1 MEQDFSKADLATF
14 VDRGIDRGIVA
25 GQLNY
30 FLYGIPKI
38 KLKRPATGNDGI
50 LLLSETAAIDFV
62 QAFEQSK
69 HNYSVIKFVPAS
81 GAASRMFKFLSE
93 FLASFDEK
101 VESVEDY
108 MQRQN
113 NADLAQ
119 FFEFV
124 EKFPF
129 YEMVL
134 ATTKQAHS
142 HFEKG
147 SEHYKKYLFIKTMLQ
162 AEEFDYANQPK
173 GTLPF
178 HKHKEQITT
187 AVEAHLLESLNYATT
202 KSSSSLHFTISLDHK
217 SKFEAVVSQF
227 QNGTKENLTLDV
239 TYSYQSPSTDTLAY
253 DVRNKPL
260 RDSQNNLIFRPGGHG
275 ALIENLNQL
284 DADVIF
290 IKNIDNVNCHQ
301 STTITLYKKA
311 LVGILIIKQ
320 QQVFDYIKHLNK
332 AIIDPSV
339 LLEVANFLDNELF
352 FKLNT
357 DFFKLA
363 DVNKKKYLLSILN
376 RPIRVCGMVK
386 NQGEPGG
393 GPFWVADNDGNL
405 NLQIIEASQI
415 DNQDDEQLAM
425 LSNATHFNPVD
436 LVCGIKNYN
445 DVKFHLPDFVDH
457 NTGFIVEKTKN
468 GIPFKAY
475 ELPGLW
481 NGAMANWLTIFVE
494 VPIVSFNPVKTVN
507 DLLKPAHQAQ

>member
-1 MEQDFSKADLATF
+1 
-14 VDRGIDRGIVA
+14 
-25 GQLNY
+25 
-30 FLYGIPKI
+30 
-38 KLKRPATGNDGI
+38 
-50 LLLSETAAIDFV
+50 
-62 QAFEQSK
+62 
-69 HNYSVIKFVPAS
+69 
-81 GAASRMFKFLSE
+81 
-93 FLASFDEK
+93 
-101 VESVEDY
+101 
-108 MQRQN
+108 
-113 NADLAQ
+113 
-119 FFEFV
+119 
-124 EKFPF
+124 
-129 YEMVL
+129 MVL

-178 HKHKEQITT
+178 HKHKEQIST

-202 KSSSSLHFTISLDHK
+202 NSSSAVHFTISLEHK

-227 QNGTKENLTLDV
+227 QNDKNDNTKIDI
-239 TYSYQSPSTDTLAY
+239 TYSYQSPSTDTLSY
-253 DVRNKPL
+253 DGDNKPL

-290 IKNIDNVNCHQ
+290 IKNIDNVTCHQ
-301 STTITLYKKA
+301 SATITLYKKA
-311 LVGILIIKQ
+311 LAGILIAKQ
-320 QQVFDYIKHLNK
+320 QQVFDYIKHLDK
-332 AIIDPSV
+332 AIIDPSA
-339 LLEVANFLDNELF
+339 LLEAANFVENELF
-352 FKLNT
+352 LKLNI

-376 RPIRVCGMVK
+376 RPIRVCGMVQ

-445 DVKFHLPDFVDH
+445 GVKFHLPDYVDY

-468 GIPFKAY
+468 GNPFKAY

-507 DLLKPAHQAQ
+507 DLLKPPHQVQ